1 MMRRGEL
8 MEFRLLGPLRVR
20 RGDED
25 LELGRRAQRL
35 VLGVLLLETRKPVSF
50 ARLEEVLWGEFV
62 PPNGRAMLQTHVSR
76 LRRLLDPGRAGG
88 GECRIVTLGS
98 AYLLE
103 TDPGTVDVHRFRE
116 AVTRGLASAD
126 LEEKACLL
134 RGALDLWRGPLL
146 ADVLDDDLRYQ
157 LGAGLEELRLTAW
170 EALAEADLAVGRHR
184 QATATLAELVAEY
197 PTRESLVS
205 SLMLALYRDGRGAE
219 ALTVYHDTRT
229 ALADRLG
236 ADPSRALQQLY
247 HAILRAD
254 PGLVVTGGPKPTE
267 RAVPRQL
274 PAATRPF
281 VGRAGEFAVL
291 DETSGHA
298 GRQRAS
304 VVVLAGMAG
313 AGKTALALNWAHR
326 RQECFPDGQLF
337 LNLNGFSDLPATS
350 PADALA
356 QLLRA
361 LGVSVADLPKSVD
374 EAAALY
380 RTLVAARRVLVL
392 LDNAASADQVRPL
405 LPGGGKCFT
414 LVTSRGSLNGLVAVD
429 GARRIT
435 VGSLSTHESCAL
447 LSEIAGAGRLGDEHP
462 AAREITRLC
471 ARLPLAVRIAGAT
484 LAENGSL
491 SVTGYAAE
499 LGTDRRLAALQ
510 VADDPDAAVRVAL
523 DRSYANLRP
532 PVRRLHAL
540 LGLLP
545 GPDISLPAAA
555 ALAGLPQP
563 QAAHRLAQLTDTH
576 LVVSSGADRYAMHD
590 LVRLFARERAV
601 TDATAA
607 DRDDAA
613 VRVLTWYRDAA
624 NAADRVLRPRER
636 PNFESAT
643 HPIAPADEAAA
654 LDWFGREEENL
665 VAAAA
670 FAGREHPRLAWQIAA
685 AMYGWLYR
693 RYSRTGWIELYRRAA
708 DAAVRAGDT
717 AGEALI
723 VGRMAIAYG
732 LLRQVDDAVAACRRA
747 YELRRSLGDRLG
759 AATALL
765 NLAAVH
771 LNDRCPEEAI
781 RVLHRATEEAR
792 GVAGSGHFTT
802 MIYSNLAEAYHLTG
816 RFREARQYFRRAL
829 EAGSRDTN
837 VRDQAQILIEFAAF
851 SAGCDD
857 LGQALDLAERGR
869 HLAAATGDEVLVAE
883 AREQLGSIHLALA
896 ETGPALEHFYAALA
910 TYDRLG
916 HRGTAELRDQIKKIH
931 SATPDHG

>member
-1 MMRRGEL
+1 
-8 MEFRLLGPLRVR
+8 MEFRLLGPMCVS
-20 RGDED
+20 RGNED

-35 VLGVLLLETRKPVSF
+35 VLGVLLLEAGKPVSF
-50 ARLEEVLWGEFV
+50 ARLEDVLWGEFV

-76 LRRLLDPGRAGG
+76 LRRLLDPGRKGRCD
-88 GECRIVTLGS
+88 CRIVTLGP
-98 AYLLE
+98 AYLIE
-103 TDPGTVDVHRFRE
+103 TDAETIDVHRFRT
-116 AVTRGLASAD
+116 AVTRGLASTD

-134 RGALDLWRGPLL
+134 RAALDLWRGPLL
-146 ADVLDDDLRYQ
+146 AGVIDEDLRHQ
-157 LGAGLEELRLTAW
+157 LGAGLDELRLTAW
-170 EALAEADLAVGRHR
+170 EALAEADLALGRHR
-184 QATATLAELVAEY
+184 QATATVADLVAKH

-236 ADPSRALQQLY
+236 TDPGFALQQLY

-254 PGLVVTGGPKPTE
+254 PDLVVTGRTKPAE
-267 RAVPRQL
+267 RVVPRQL

-281 VGRAGEFAVL
+281 VGRVDEFARL
-291 DETSGHA
+291 DDAFGVA

-326 RQECFPDGQLF
+326 RRDSFPDGQFF
-337 LNLNGFSDLPATS
+337 LNLNGFAGLPATS
-350 PADALA
+350 PADALT
-356 QLLRA
+356 QLLGA

-374 EAAALY
+374 EAGALF
-380 RTLVAARRVLVL
+380 RTLVADRRMLVL
-392 LDNAASADQVRPL
+392 LDDAASADQVRSL
-405 LPGGGKCFT
+405 LPGGRACFT
-414 LVTSRGSLNGLVAVD
+414 LVTSRGSLNGLVALD

-435 VGSLSTHESCAL
+435 VGSLSTRESCVL
-447 LSEIAGAGRLGDEHP
+447 LSEIAGADRVANEHP
-462 AAREITRLC
+462 ATLEITRLC

-499 LGTDRRLAALQ
+499 LATDRRLAALQ

-532 PVRRLHAL
+532 PARRLHAL

-545 GPDISLPAAA
+545 GPDISLPAVA

-563 QAAHRLAQLTDTH
+563 HAAHRLAQLTDAH
-576 LVVSSGADRYAMHD
+576 LVVSSGADRFAMHD
-590 LVRLFARERAV
+590 LVRLFAHDRAV
-601 TDATAA
+601 TDATRA
-607 DRDDAA
+607 DRDAAA

-636 PNFESAT
+636 PNFESTT
-643 HPIAPADEAAA
+643 HPITPTDEAAA
-654 LDWFGREEENL
+654 LEWLGREEKNL
-665 VAAAA
+665 IAAVT
-670 FAGREHPRLAWQIAA
+670 FAERDHPGFAWQIAA

-693 RYSRTGWIELYRRAA
+693 RYSRTGWIEIYRRAA
-708 DAAVRAGDT
+708 DAAVRAGDV

-732 LLRQVDDAVAACRRA
+732 LLRQVNDAVAACKRA

-759 AATALL
+759 TATALL

-771 LNDRCPEEAI
+771 LNDRRPDEAI
-781 RVLHRATEEAR
+781 QVLHEATEEAR
-792 GVAGSGHFTT
+792 GVAGNGHFTT
-802 MIYSNLAEAYHLTG
+802 MIHSNLAEAYQLTG
-816 RFREARQYFRRAL
+816 RPREARQYFQRAL
-829 EAGSRDTN
+829 EAAGRDTN
-837 VRDQAQILIEFAAF
+837 LRDQAQILIDFAAF
-851 SAGCDD
+851 SAECDD
-857 LGQALDLAERGR
+857 LRPALDLAERGR
-869 HLAAATGDEVLVAE
+869 HLATATGDEILVAE
-883 AREQLGSIHLALA
+883 AREQLGSIRLALS
-896 ETGPALEHFYAALA
+896 ETGPALEHLYAALA

-916 HRGTAELRDQIKKIH
+916 HRGAADLRDHIKKIH
-931 SATPDHG
+931 STARTARDPATTT